1 MVSVG
6 ECGVGVSGVV
16 KSLEYRLEAEAIVQL
31 FCFIASPVIKV
42 SSVS

>member
-16 KSLEYRLEAEAIVQL
+16 KSLEYRLEAEAVVQL

-42 SSVS
+42 NGVS